1 MAIESGSV
9 LLATPR
15 WTRDGGVA
23 THAIASAAALAERGV
38 EVHALAARVE
48 AEPIDGITVHH
59 APELFKAGLTP
70 EQRLG
75 EARHLRP
82 AVVHLHQLDDPSLL
96 TVLQRLAPVVASVH
110 GYSACTSG
118 VHYFRPGQECDRPH
132 GPGCVPNLALRGCA
146 HTRDP
151 RWLPR
156 GYRKATLSVQALRS
170 ADLAVSY
177 SSAVDRHL
185 AVNGVARRAI
195 VPLFATTP
203 PAVDAVT
210 AEATANAGAAEAAGV
225 TATAGAAGTIGA
237 AGTAGAAA
245 NAGVTGTLAPTH
257 RRVVFAGRVVTPKGV
272 GILIR
277 AVRRVDCE
285 LVICGDGWQ
294 LEAMR
299 RLARRLGVHE
309 RVRFTG
315 WLAAPE
321 LARELRQ
328 ASVVAI
334 PSLWPE
340 PFGLVGIEAGAAAR
354 PVVASLTGGVGDWLK
369 DGVNG
374 LGVPPG
380 DADALAQALNEL
392 LDDPER
398 GRRFGE
404 AGRGLVAARF
414 TRERHVDALLDAYR
428 KAHAT
433 WQSSRGGR
441 AAADAPDTPRAEP
454 SQV

>member
-1 MAIESGSV
+1 MDIESGSV

-23 THAIASAAALAERGV
+23 THAIASATALAERGV
-38 EVHALAARVE
+38 EVHALAARID
-48 AEPIDGITVHH
+48 AEPVAGITVHH
-59 APELFKAGLTP
+59 APEMFRAELTP

-75 EARHLRP
+75 DARELHP
-82 AVVHLHQLDDPSLL
+82 AVVHLHQLDDPSVLE
-96 TVLQRLAPVVASVH
+96 VLQRLAPVVASVH

-118 VHYFRPGQECDRPH
+118 VHYFRPGHECDRPH

-151 RWLPR
+151 RWLPG

-170 ADLAVSY
+170 ADLAISY
-177 SSAVDRHL
+177 STTIDRHL

-203 PAVDAVT
+203 SVSA
-210 AEATANAGAAEAAGV
+210 AAGPV
-225 TATAGAAGTIGA
+225 A
-237 AGTAGAAA
+237 
-245 NAGVTGTLAPTH
+245 

-272 GILIR
+272 AVLIR
-277 AVRRVDCE
+277 AAREIECE

-294 LEAMR
+294 LQAMR
-299 RLARRLGVHE
+299 KLAHRLGIGD

-315 WLAAPE
+315 WLPAPE
-321 LARELRQ
+321 LARELAQ

-340 PFGLVGIEAGAAAR
+340 PFGLGGIEAGAAAR

-380 DADALAQALNEL
+380 DARALAQALNEL
-392 LDDPER
+392 LEDPER
-398 GRRFGE
+398 QRKLGE
-404 AGRGLVAARF
+404 AGRELVAARF
-414 TRERHVDALLDAYR
+414 TRERHVDALLGAYR
-428 KAHAT
+428 QAGST
-433 WQSSRGGR
+433 WQ
-441 AAADAPDTPRAEP
+441 AARDEPAETTRAEP

>member
-23 THAIASAAALAERGV
+23 THAIASATALAERGV
-38 EVHALAARVE
+38 EVHALAARIE
-48 AEPIDGITVHH
+48 ADPVAGITVHH
-59 APELFKAGLTP
+59 APQLFKADLTP

-75 EARHLRP
+75 VARELRP
-82 AVVHLHQLDDPSLL
+82 AVVHLHQLDDPSVLK
-96 TVLQRLAPVVASVH
+96 VLQRLAPIVASVH

-151 RWLPR
+151 RWLPG
-156 GYRKATLSVQALRS
+156 GYRKATLSLQALRN
-170 ADLAVSY
+170 ADLAISY
-177 SSAVDRHL
+177 SSTIDRHL
-185 AVNGVARRAI
+185 AVNGVTRRAM

-203 PAVDAVT
+203 PASG
-210 AEATANAGAAEAAGV
+210 ATDPVA
-225 TATAGAAGTIGA
+225 
-237 AGTAGAAA
+237 
-245 NAGVTGTLAPTH
+245 

-272 GILIR
+272 AVLIR
-277 AVRRVDCE
+277 AMRKVDCE

-294 LEAMR
+294 LPAMR
-299 RLARRLGVHE
+299 KLAARLGVGD

-315 WLAAPE
+315 WLPAPE
-321 LARELRQ
+321 LARELAQ

-340 PFGLVGIEAGAAAR
+340 PFGLGGIEAGAAAR

-380 DADALAQALNEL
+380 DARALAQALNEL
-392 LDDPER
+392 LEDPARQREL
-398 GRRFGE
+398 GE
-404 AGRGLVAARF
+404 AGRELVAARF

-428 KAHAT
+428 HAACT
-433 WQSSRGGR
+433 WRTARGDGP
-441 AAADAPDTPRAEP
+441 AASAAETTQAEP